1 MKIKSLFCVLLLSV
15 ALISCGGSK
24 GSELKY
30 AIEGQTEN
38 GFEDGVY
45 CADVTYFNPNTG
57 TKSDYVLKVDVAGN
71 KVVKINFGNGGWL
84 DSDHITPKLLDD
96 NGKCTLTTDRN
107 YEYSVK
113 ITGRNCNVSTSFNPE
128 TDEEIPV
135 YSFEQCA
142 DKYNLSE
149 SEKRECLEKGLY
161 KRDEKLSEKQ
171 CALLG
176 KYINEIR
183 EIDLRSQENI
193 NKINAETQE
202 KQNEIKGKQSNLQNE
217 INNGYILNIE
227 RRSAYGVSSQII
239 TIKKRGVNYLLE
251 VRGSAECS
259 MGTARFD
266 ENASGW
272 QMVYIKQYPD
282 VDKWSGHSMRIIDS
296 GF

>member
-1 MKIKSLFCVLLLSV
+1 MKIKNLLLILLWSV
-15 ALISCGGSK
+15 ALVSCGGSK
-24 GSELKY
+24 DSEHKY
-30 AIEGQTEN
+30 AIEGQSEK
-38 GFEDGVY
+38 GFEDGTY
-45 CADVTYFNPNTG
+45 CADVTYYNPNTG

-84 DSDHITPKLLDD
+84 DSDYITPKLLDD

-149 SEKRECLEKGLY
+149 SEKRKCLEKGLY

-202 KQNEIKGKQSNLQNE
+202 KQNKIKEKQSNLQNE
-217 INNGYILNIE
+217 INNGYIQKIQKCT
-227 RRSAYGVSSQII
+227 AYGNLNSLLHPKMVII
-239 TIKKRGVNYLLE
+239 IYCRIYLKTI
-251 VRGSAECS
+251 
-259 MGTARFD
+259 
-266 ENASGW
+266 
-272 QMVYIKQYPD
+272 
-282 VDKWSGHSMRIIDS
+282 
-296 GF
+296 